1 MHAQH
6 REAETLDA
14 TADLET
20 VLTAWHD
27 ATVRLEHTHE
37 ALRSEVRRLTDELE
51 IKNREL
57 ARKNRLAD
65 LGQIASHVAH
75 EVRNS
80 LVPVTLYLSLL
91 RRRISEDA
99 GAVDILNKVSA
110 GFTVLDAMVND
121 LLHFAAERAPHC
133 EVVQVREL
141 VEDVCQSLGPQLDAQ
156 EIGPEIDVPPH
167 ATILADR
174 DMLRRAILNLA
185 LNALDAMPDGGRL
198 VITGVEGLQGFELE
212 VADSGEGLSDEVRR
226 RAFEPFFTT
235 KNSGTGLGL
244 AIVEHILQLHGGNV
258 LAQNCPEG
266 GAAFTLQF
274 PDSAS
279 VAGSLRAAELGEDYT
294 QPEAKAA

>member
-1 MHAQH
+1 MPNEYTPEVPA
-6 REAETLDA
+6 LDGSSE
-14 TADLET
+14 LET
-20 VLTAWHD
+20 VLAAWHD

-37 ALRSEVRRLTDELE
+37 ALRGEVRRLTDELE

-91 RRRISEDA
+91 RRRISEDS
-99 GAVDILNKVSA
+99 GAIDILNKVSA

-121 LLHFAAERAPHC
+121 LLHFTADRAPHRQRVSVR
-133 EVVQVREL
+133 EVVD
-141 VEDVCQSLGPQLDAQ
+141 DVCQSLAPQMEAQ
-156 EIGPEIDVPPH
+156 EIAAEIDVPVD
-167 ATILADR
+167 AAVLADR
-174 DMLRRAILNLA
+174 DMLRRAVLNLA

-198 VITGVEGLQGFELE
+198 VITGVDGHQGFELE

-244 AIVEHILQLHGGNV
+244 AIVEHIVELHQGRV
-258 LAQNCPEG
+258 LAQNCPDG

-274 PDSAS
+274 PSEA
-279 VAGSLRAAELGEDYT
+279 VLQA
-294 QPEAKAA
+294 EAKAA